1 MATRIAI
8 YVITNIVNGKQYVGQ
23 TGDLKMRWYR
33 HRNAKHPTSVLHS
46 AIRLYGIDNFVFT
59 HLMDVLSQEYANEIE
74 QELIA
79 SKGTLAPGGYNL
91 TAGGLGCFREQL
103 PETRKKISESSK
115 TRTHSP
121 ATRKKMSESQ
131 KGVVRKPLT
140 DEHKLKL
147 SKATFQYWKAKKES
161 SKILNTIFTGKIHE
175 I

>member
-1 MATRIAI
+1 MTKRIAI

-46 AIRLYGIDNFVFT
+46 AIRLYGLDNFVFT
-59 HLMDVLSQEYANEIE
+59 HLMDVSSQAYADELE

-79 SKGTLAPGGYNL
+79 AKGTLAPGGYNL

-103 PETRKKISESSK
+103 PETRRKIGEASK
-115 TRTHSP
+115 TRTHSSE
-121 ATRKKMSESQ
+121 TRKKISEVQ
-131 KGVVRKPLT
+131 KGVPKKPVT
-140 DEHKLKL
+140 DEHRRKL
-147 SKATFQYWKAKKES
+147 SEATTQYWKAKKES
-161 SKILNTIFTGKIHE
+161 TKILNTIFIGENYE